1 MRQYLLDLSLE
12 EMSIDLLLQGDFN
25 QRKRKRQALKKQNFP
40 NTPPPKKKP
49 PQSGFIPSSGI
60 FISILCVGVI
70 LKDNKRN
77 GQE

>member
-25 QRKRKRQALKKQNFP
+25 QRKRKRQALKKQ